1 MKHFRCNHCEH
12 VVYFENVT
20 CVSCGRALGFVPQY
34 LRMATFEPADAGAS
48 GVGGPSATG
57 TDPAS
62 RLWRSKDGGAY
73 RQCANYGIERVCNWM
88 VSAADPNRL
97 CVACR
102 LNETVPDMG
111 VPGNRALWGLMETAK
126 RRLIYTLLAMRL
138 PVQPRGV
145 DPQGGLM
152 FSFMASTPKHQV
164 MTGHDN
170 GHIVINL
177 AEADDAVREK
187 NRKAMGEPY
196 RTLLG
201 HFRHEVGHYYW
212 DRLIAGTELLEQFRA
227 LFGDERLDYQEALN
241 RHYEHGAP
249 ADWQDRFVSEYAT
262 MHPWEDWAETWAHF
276 MHMADTLETAK
287 SLGLVLLPQGTPEL
301 SLELNTERRQPLIA
315 RTFEEMRDQWI
326 PLTVAL
332 NSLTRS
338 MGTGD
343 AYPFVLSTPAL
354 EKLAFVHQVV
364 TQRTADPA

>member
-1 MKHFRCNHCEH
+1 MKNFRCNHCEQ
-12 VVYFENVT
+12 VVYFENVA
-20 CVSCGRALGFVPQY
+20 CVSCGRVLGFVPQY
-34 LRMATFEPADAGAS
+34 LRMATFEPADATSPPA
-48 GVGGPSATG
+48 ATG
-57 TDPAS
+57 ADPGAGPAS
-62 RLWRSKDGGAY
+62 RLWRSRDGGAY
-73 RQCANYGIERVCNWM
+73 RQCANYAVEHVCNWM
-88 VSAADPNRL
+88 VPAADPDAF
-97 CVACR
+97 CIACR
-102 LNETVPDMG
+102 LNDTVPDMS

-138 PVQPRGV
+138 PVQPRSV
-145 DPQGGLM
+145 DPEGGLVC
-152 FSFMASTPKHQV
+152 SFMASTPRHQV

-170 GHIVINL
+170 GHIVINV

-201 HFRHEVGHYYW
+201 HFRHEIGHYYW
-212 DRLIAGTELLEQFRA
+212 DRLVAGTEFLEPFRG
-227 LFGDERLDYQEALN
+227 LFGDERLDYQEALD
-241 RHYEHGAP
+241 RHYREGAP

-287 SLGLVLLPQGTPEL
+287 ALGLVLMPQDEPEPT
-301 SLELNTERRQPLIA
+301 LELNAERRQAVVA
-315 RTFEEMRDQWI
+315 RTFQEMRDQWI

-343 AYPFVLSTPAL
+343 AYPFVLSKPAL
-354 EKLAFVHQVV
+354 DKLAFVHQLVV
-364 TQRTADPA
+364 HRSAVAA